1 MRQLLR
7 TNHVTVRFA
16 GLCALDDV
24 GLELDHGEILG
35 LIGPNG
41 AGKTT
46 LLNVLSGF
54 QRPTTGEVELDG
66 RQITGWDPPRRAR
79 AGISRTFQDVRL
91 FPNMTVLENCEAAV
105 VACGGTWATARDRAS
120 QALDWFDLNQSA
132 DVLAR
137 DLPYGVERRVGMAR
151 ALCARPRVL
160 LLDEPAAGLNDEESA
175 AMGRT
180 VRQIHEEI
188 DCGIIVIEHDV
199 RMILSLCDRVHVL
212 DHGVTLRVGSPE
224 EIRTDPEV
232 VSAYLGAEAMK

>member
-1 MRQLLR
+1 MGRLLR
-7 TNHVTVRFA
+7 TRHVAVRFA

-24 GLELDHGEILG
+24 GLELDPGEILG

-66 RQITGWDPPRRAR
+66 RRITGWDPPRRAR

-91 FPNMTVLENCEAAV
+91 FPHMTVLENCEAAV
-105 VACGGTWATARDRAS
+105 VGFGGKWATARARAR
-120 QALDWFDLNQSA
+120 QALDWFDLAQSA

-137 DLPYGVERRVGMAR
+137 ELPYGVERRVGMAR

-160 LLDEPAAGLNDEESA
+160 LLDEPAAGLNDGESA
-175 AMGRT
+175 AMART
-180 VRQIHEEI
+180 VRRVHEEI
-188 DCGIIVIEHDV
+188 GCGIIVIEHDV
-199 RMILSLCDRVHVL
+199 RMILNLCDRVHVL
-212 DHGVTLRVGSPE
+212 DHGVTLRVGTPD
-224 EIRTDPEV
+224 EIRTDPAV
-232 VSAYLGAEAMK
+232 VSAYLGAEAME